1 MKKLFV
7 LFAFL
12 ITVLFSYTVMAQE
25 LGSLQRGNELTIPE
39 KVVNLT
45 PAPLHA
51 GTYTIG
57 YGGYFPTIQS
67 AFDKLSSDGI
77 DGEVTLELISNRYIS
92 LSGDYGFFLNGP
104 IPGADL
110 SSRVII
116 RPAANKNVT
125 IISNRAIV
133 LLFVN
138 TSYITLDGVDIEG
151 PTTLTIR
158 AIENSQFPYNDC
170 VDFWNNSD
178 HNVVQNIT
186 FISEDYTRSGT
197 GIMVWNRTNSLS
209 PPNGNLI
216 QNNFIKQAGLGIFVL
231 GFGIA
236 NTRPDGNII
245 RGNLIG
251 SETDSLIAWGI
262 QSEVTLNTI
271 IEKNVVQ
278 NVRYYNDYLNV
289 GINAHGGYGN
299 IIRNNVVH
307 NIYASGGLYGTV
319 GIVLSGWAGE
329 QGSNNVVYNNMVYD
343 IRSSATQTEATVAG
357 IQLMGQY
364 YPRVYYNSV
373 YLDGFGNGA
382 NPDGSGALY
391 IYGDCSN
398 VVVKNNILVNTRD
411 ESPYCAS
418 SIYFNGNSSMITS
431 DNNDLYYIQNPN
443 NCLVRSTGGDYFNL
457 AEWQVTGQD
466 ANSIS
471 EMPPFTLP
479 DLHIDWEVY
488 SLLDGHATPIWGI
501 TKDIDDEP
509 RNTGTPDIGADEFVF
524 VPVELTSFTAMV
536 NGKEILLS
544 WSTASELNN
553 LGFEIQRS
561 TEKVEFYT
569 VGFVNGHGTTTEQQN
584 YSFKDKNLDNG
595 KYYYRLKQVDFN
607 GSYEYSDVVEVEWR
621 AFNSYLLEQNYP
633 NPFNPTTTIGFGIQ
647 DKSNVKITI
656 LNAIG
661 EEVAV
666 VLNEER
672 EPGYHT
678 VEFIASS
685 LPSGVYFYRLQA
697 GEFVSTKKM
706 LLIK

>member
-12 ITVLFSYTVMAQE
+12 ITVLFSYTVIAQE
-25 LGSLQRGNELTIPE
+25 LGSLRRGYELTIPE
-39 KVVNLT
+39 KVENLT

-57 YGGYFPTIQS
+57 NGGYFPTIQS

-77 DGEVTLELISNRYIS
+77 DGEVTLELINTTYVA

-125 IISNRAIV
+125 IIGNRAIV
-133 LLFVN
+133 LLFIN
-138 TSYITLDGVDIEG
+138 TSYITLDGVDTEG

-158 AIENSQFPYNDC
+158 ATENLQFPYNDC
-170 VDFWNNSD
+170 VGFWNNSD

-197 GIMVWNRTNSLS
+197 GIMIWNQTISLS
-209 PPNGNLI
+209 PPDDNLI
-216 QNNFIKQAGLGIFVL
+216 RNNFIKEAGVGIFLL
-231 GFGIA
+231 GYGIA
-236 NTRPDGNII
+236 ITRPDGNII
-245 RGNLIG
+245 RGNKIG
-251 SETDSLIAWGI
+251 SETDNLIAWGI

-278 NVRYYNDYLNV
+278 NVRYYNDYFNV
-289 GINAHGGYGN
+289 GINAYGGYGN

-319 GIVLSGWAGE
+319 GIVLSGLAGE
-329 QGSNNVVYNNMVYD
+329 QGSNNLVYNNMVYD

-418 SIYFNGNSSMITS
+418 SIYFYGNSSMITS
-431 DNNDLYYIQNPN
+431 DYNDLYYVQNPN

-466 ANSIS
+466 VNSIT
-471 EMPPFTLP
+471 EKPFFINP
-479 DLHIDWEVY
+479 HLHMNHIVPTNIE
-488 SLLDGHATPIWGI
+488 SGATPIWGI
-501 TKDIDDEP
+501 TKDIDGDS
-509 RNTGTPDIGADEFVF
+509 RQATLPDIGADEFNGVI

-553 LGFEIQRS
+553 L
-561 TEKVEFYT
+561 
-569 VGFVNGHGTTTEQQN
+569 
-584 YSFKDKNLDNG
+584 
-595 KYYYRLKQVDFN
+595 
-607 GSYEYSDVVEVEWR
+607 
-621 AFNSYLLEQNYP
+621 
-633 NPFNPTTTIGFGIQ
+633 
-647 DKSNVKITI
+647 
-656 LNAIG
+656 
-661 EEVAV
+661 
-666 VLNEER
+666 
-672 EPGYHT
+672 
-678 VEFIASS
+678 
-685 LPSGVYFYRLQA
+685 
-697 GEFVSTKKM
+697 
-706 LLIK
+706 